1 MHTGALGIY
10 SILIGHLLLHREESG
25 LWPFVLWPFVMYAF
39 ATALHFATHDL
50 GLRQDHNDRYDRI
63 GPSIIGV
70 VILNAPKEKLP
81 EEWQTASC
89 LSPSAGRLARICS
102 S

>member
-1 MHTGALGIY
+1 MHTGAFGIY
-10 SILIGHLLLHREESG
+10 SILIGHLLLHREESE
-25 LWPFVLWPFVMYAF
+25 LWPFVMFAF
-39 ATALHFATHDL
+39 AMALHFATNDL

-81 EEWQTASC
+81 KERQDAVLPFALGGAADADPFVVT
-89 LSPSAGRLARICS
+89 G
-102 S
+102 